1 MEEAKEYR
9 KQGITDQNLIDQGIK
24 IRDNYNADPANKD
37 NQITNGQMAN
47 IMGLSDVTRNELM
60 NNEEEIRKKQIAPLV
75 EGNKDKEDQIIDLL
89 KRRYNMK

>member
-1 MEEAKEYR
+1 MMIIYMIR
-9 KQGITDQNLIDQGIK
+9 IK
-24 IRDNYNADPANKD
+24 IRDNYNADPANKN